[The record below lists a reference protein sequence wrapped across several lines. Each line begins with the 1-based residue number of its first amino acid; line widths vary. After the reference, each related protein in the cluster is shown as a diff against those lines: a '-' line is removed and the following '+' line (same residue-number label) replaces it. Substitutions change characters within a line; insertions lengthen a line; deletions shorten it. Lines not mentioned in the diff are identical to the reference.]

1 MKLTNN
7 IEKTIRKKLNFT
19 AGAEMRERILADVI
33 NAHENSSKIKPALAG
48 PKIWNIIMKSPIT
61 KLAAAAMIV
70 IAAMIAIN
78 YFGGSIDGT
87 SAIYAAA
94 MKAMQDVNTV
104 HISGWTTR
112 LRPKYN
118 TVLDE
123 ASTTLKQYPLEIWE
137 WMTENGEYR
146 IFDHQG
152 SITEWDDG
160 ERNYEYNKDKNLLYI
175 SKSGAHRVAKDLRH
189 FQTIITHLN
198 QLKDKGIEVAD
209 LGTRI
214 IGNKQAKG
222 LRIERDNKRED
233 IWLDSQTS
241 LMLESNTYIFEEGQ
255 WRQWRHGVLN
265 YDQNV
270 PTDILAYVPPETAK
284 IEYSWHIAP
293 RFEKWHLHLRK
304 IAAYYQEH
312 PLPET
317 MELLPRKSDEEIH
330 AYSPGRLPEIT
341 DTTRLWVL
349 PIQSSLGDFLRTRIK
364 PWGSLRISENLREIE
379 LNYDLITSNKFSSRQ
394 RVDFVLDK
402 LGLEIIEI
410 TENRR
415 VWVAQYDGRPLK
427 PWRQV
432 EAPVTKPPRS
442 PLRPGMD
449 STSSPH
455 SIKHLFEIF
464 AYWQDLDLN
473 ADKIIIIDKTGLPSE
488 PKEGQSRESIAVS
501 SASPFWG
508 GDESIEI
515 AKKWFKE
522 QFGITFTEESRPM
535 TVYIVWKRN

>member
-123 ASTTLKQYPLEIWE
+123 PSTTLKQYPLEIWE

-152 SITEWDDG
+152 PITEWDDG

-189 FQTIITHLN
+189 FQSITTHLN

-270 PTDILAYVPPETAK
+270 PVNIRAYVPPDTVK
-284 IEYSWHIAP
+284 IEYSWDIAP

-317 MELLPRKSDEEIH
+317 MELLPRQSEEEMV
-330 AYSPGRLPEIT
+330 AYSPGRLPDIT

-349 PIQSSLGDFLRTRIK
+349 PIQSSLGDFLRREFR
-364 PWGSLRISENLREIE
+364 PRGSLRIPKVLQEIK
-379 LNYDLITSNKFSSRQ
+379 LNHDLITSNNFTQLQ
-394 RVDFVLDK
+394 RADFVLSK

-410 TENRR
+410 IEDRK
-415 VWVAQYDGRPLK
+415 VWIAHYDGRPLK
-427 PWRQV
+427 PWQQAK
-432 EAPVTKPPRS
+432 APVAKPPHS

-449 STSSPH
+449 PTSSPH
-455 SIKHLFEIF
+455 SLKHLFDSF
-464 AYWQDLDLN
+464 AYWQDYDLN
-473 ADKIIIIDKTGLPSE
+473 SDKIIIIDQTGLPSE
-488 PKEGQSRESIAVS
+488 PKEGQPHESVAVS
-501 SASPFWG
+501 SASPYWG